1 MKKVLYV
8 PLDDRPVNLDDV
20 IKQGETAG
28 IRVLTP
34 PAEDVKNRMDTRKTD
49 SGSTLLT
56 THSPVFGKPI
66 RIRKFILD
74 HAADAD
80 GFIISADMLVY
91 GGLIGSRRLRTSP
104 VAAYPDYDSEATQ
117 LLDVIRQ
124 LKQMYP
130 EKPVYVLD
138 TIMRMAANTFVEG
151 TSLDVYNETRSF
163 AQQPRQS
170 AADLAGVL
178 TSYDVKP
185 DGTKF
190 PAAVAFD
197 KTHYYQA
204 RQHKLQTN
212 YYILEQLARAGYID
226 FLAIGV
232 DDSYIQGI
240 QANEIALAERCID
253 DWLGGAGGQ
262 NPERA
267 ILLPEADG
275 LGHSLLARMADR
287 FYRRGDKTGYAIRYY
302 GPHGSTII
310 NVYEYMNLHQNILRH
325 IDIVGGRYE
334 EESPDAEI
342 LVITAAGQAAGAV
355 SQLEANGQGRIPTV
369 VIDCIGFVAD
379 RTVTEALL
387 ASRYAGRLL
396 GYSSWNTYGNRTGLA
411 LGMAHARYM
420 YVRTES
426 RPSSLD
432 QAVNAHGSLLF
443 KRFLKDYYYKV
454 LAIAEV
460 RAYSNE
466 HSLYKDVTANQ
477 HMRLFNAPA
486 DYAYLVELL
495 RERMQTHTS
504 ALAMTNAF
512 GIGAGQPSSNVSRV
526 DEEEWTYADYARASL
541 APHNPDFI
549 WGRAFEITLA
559 PKVKLDD

>member
-1 MKKVLYV
+1 MKKVLYI

-20 IKQGETAG
+20 IKQGESAG

-34 PAEDVKNRMDTRKTD
+34 PPEDVKNRMDTQKTD
-49 SGSTLLT
+49 AGSTLLT
-56 THSPVFGKPI
+56 THSPVFGKPL
-66 RIRKFILD
+66 RIRQFILD

-91 GGLIGSRRLRTSP
+91 GGLIGSRRFRTTP
-104 VAAYPDYDSEATQ
+104 VAAYPDYDAEATR

-124 LKQMYP
+124 LKQTYP
-130 EKPVYVLD
+130 DKPVYVLD

-151 TSLDVYNETRSF
+151 TSLDVYNETRAF

-170 AADLAGVL
+170 AEDLAGVL
-178 TSYDVKP
+178 ASYDVKP
-185 DGTKF
+185 DGTSF
-190 PAAVAFD
+190 PATVTFE

-253 DWLGGAGGQ
+253 DWLGGTDGQ

-310 NVYEYMNLHQNILRH
+310 NAYEYMNLHQNIRRH

-334 EESPDAEI
+334 EDAPDAEI
-342 LVITAAGQAAGAV
+342 LVITAAGQAGGAV
-355 SQLEANGQGRIPTV
+355 SQLEANGQGLIPTLA
-369 VIDCIGFVAD
+369 IDCIGFVAD
-379 RTVTEALL
+379 RTVSEALL
-387 ASRYAGRLL
+387 ASRYTGRLL

-420 YVRTES
+420 YLRTKS
-426 RPSSLD
+426 RASSPD

-460 RAYSNE
+460 RKYSNE
-466 HSLYKDVTANQ
+466 HSLYVNVTANQ
-477 HMRLFNAPA
+477 HMQLFNAPA
-486 DYAYLVELL
+486 DYAHMVELL
-495 RERMQTHTS
+495 QDRMQTHAS

-512 GIGAGQPSSNVSRV
+512 GIGAEPPSSNVSRIG
-526 DEEEWTYADYARASL
+526 EGEWRLADYARASL
-541 APHNPDFI
+541 ARDNPDFI
-549 WGRAFEITLA
+549 WGRAFEITLS
-559 PKVKLDD
+559 PKVKLD